1 MRANESTLGSRG
13 FAIRGATVGL
23 SVRASSKTRPDM
35 PTEVPEWVRWL
46 LVLAV
51 GLLLGIPHMAAAKDA
66 TRMSCVEQ
74 RWGCF
79 SMGSYGRVQPAWN
92 LRGGT
97 GRPANLVSHGT
108 RIELPPYAEID
119 FYYRKSIRRQGNGEG
134 GEDEGRPPIRAGAVV
149 TLGFLEDLF
158 HFTGDFDQSFAL
170 RNLYGWA
177 DGLAGG
183 RLMIWAGSR
192 MYRGDDI
199 YLFDYWPL
207 DNLNTYGGGA
217 ELRLDPAR
225 IALHVGTNRL
235 KDDFQF
241 QEVDVQSDTPE
252 PETVVYLDRQRT
264 IVSLK
269 ATVEGHPGGGKVGVK
284 GKLYGEFHGLPSVLL
299 LYEDGSRQEVLP
311 SDAGWVV
318 GGQVG
323 VWGFGHNGFAN
334 LFIRGAGGLGAYGEW
349 AVPFGLDTEKK
360 TTRARE
366 FLTGVSANVESRHL
380 GVMFGAYARYFR
392 DADPNVYD
400 LDDKWEFIVAARP
413 HVFVGR
419 YFQPF
424 MELSYQKQ
432 VPNGLSPETLTRDP
446 AGIFKLA
453 IGPSVAFKRGS
464 YARPRFH
471 AVYNLSVLDGNARR
485 LYDDLD
491 PRREQKVQHYLG
503 IGVEWWIN
511 SSSY

>member
-1 MRANESTLGSRG
+1 MRANDTSCC
-13 FAIRGATVGL
+13 RGAVAP
-23 SVRASSKTRPDM
+23 VSKT
-35 PTEVPEWVRWL
+35 
-46 LVLAV
+46 
-51 GLLLGIPHMAAAKDA
+51 LLLMLALVWVAPAESAAKDA

-79 SMGSYGRVQPAWN
+79 SLGSYGRVQPAWN

-108 RIELPPYAEID
+108 RIELPPYAEVD
-119 FYYRKSIRRQGNGEG
+119 LYFRKSIRRQGDGDGDGGEG
-134 GEDEGRPPIRAGAVV
+134 EGSDQPPIRAGAVV

-170 RNLYGWA
+170 RNLYAWA
-177 DGLAGG
+177 DGLADG
-183 RLMIWAGSR
+183 RLMLWAGSR

-199 YLFDYWPL
+199 HLFDYWPL

-225 IALHVGTNRL
+225 FALHVGTNRL

-241 QEVDVQSDTPE
+241 QEVDVQGDTPE
-252 PETVVYLDRQRT
+252 PETVVFLDRQRT

-269 ATVEGHPGGGKVGVK
+269 TTVEGHPGGGEIGIK
-284 GKLYGEFHGLPSVLL
+284 GKLYGEFHGLPSGLL
-299 LYEDGSRQEVLP
+299 LYEDGTRQEVLP
-311 SDAGWVV
+311 SDFGWVV

-323 VWGFGHNGFAN
+323 VWGYTHNGFAN

-366 FLTGVSANVESRHL
+366 FLTGLSANVESRHV

-400 LDDKWEFIVAARP
+400 LDDEWEFIVAARP

-424 MELSYQKQ
+424 VELSYQKQ
-432 VPNGLSPETLTRDP
+432 IPNGLSPETLTRDP

-453 IGPSVAFKRGS
+453 IGPSLAFKRGT

-491 PRREQKVQHYLG
+491 PRREQRVQHYLG